1 MFFFSDAAAVVA
13 CCACTAEHP
22 GLDIFADHVA
32 KGSTFSPFGLKGK
45 QAAQTNGCA
54 LASPISPNTAW
65 MKM

>member
-32 KGSTFSPFGLKGK
+32 EGIDILSFRLER
-45 QAAQTNGCA
+45 QASCSNKRLCFRK
-54 LASPISPNTAW
+54 SH
-65 MKM
+65 